1 MNDILQTILAFVA
14 LGLALSF
21 LIKKFFWKKS
31 KSKKAKPGRKSKVP
45 SLQKQQSKTELS
57 F

>member
-1 MNDILQTILAFVA
+1 MHDTIQTILAFVA

-31 KSKKAKPGRKSKVP
+31 KSKKGFADAHDCDHCH
-45 SLQKQQSKTELS
+45 
-57 F
+57 